1 MMNTGKLKVTTPS
14 DREIHMTRLFDA
26 PRRMVFDAWTKPE
39 LVRRWLGV
47 FGGWSMA
54 ECTIDLRVG
63 GAYRYLWRGP
73 NGEEMGMRGVY
84 REIVTPERIVST
96 EVFDQSWYEGDAVG
110 TVTLVE
116 DGGKTKLTIAM
127 VYASRAVRDAVLKT
141 PMEHGVAAGCDT
153 LDGVLA
159 SIAGEGWIDPPQI
172 VETPAIPVAKIHLT
186 IPRAE
191 IRSVMGP
198 GIAEVRAALAAQ
210 GIQAAGPWLT
220 HHLRMTPG
228 EFDFEICVPVS
239 RTVTPVGRVTPGE
252 IPAARVARTI
262 YHGKYESLS
271 AGWERLMAWIEAQGG
286 KPGPSLWEV
295 YELDSSTTSDPR
307 ELRTELNR
315 PLVG

>member
-1 MMNTGKLKVTTPS
+1 
-14 DREIHMTRLFDA
+14 MTRVFDA
-26 PRRMVFDAWTKPE
+26 PRRMVFDAWTKPA

-54 ECTIDLRVG
+54 ECAIDLRVG
-63 GAYRYLWRGP
+63 GTYRYLWRGP
-73 NGEEMGMRGVY
+73 NGEAMGMRGVY
-84 REIVTPERIVST
+84 REIVAPERIVST
-96 EVFDQSWYEGDAVG
+96 EVFDESWYEGDAIG

-116 DGGKTKLTIAM
+116 EGGKTTLTIAM
-127 VYASRAVRDAVLKT
+127 LYASRAVRDAVLKT

-153 LDGVLA
+153 LDGVLL

-172 VETPAIPVAKIHLT
+172 VETRAIPVAKIHVT

-210 GIQAAGPWLT
+210 GIEAAGPWLT

-239 RTVTPVGRVTPGE
+239 RAVTPVGRVTPGE
-252 IPAARVARTI
+252 IPAATVARTI
-262 YHGKYESLS
+262 YHGGYESLS
-271 AGWERLMAWIEAQGG
+271 AGWERLMAWIETQDRTHGQ
-286 KPGPSLWEV
+286 SLWEV
-295 YELDSSTTSDPR
+295 YLTDPSTSPDPSTW
-307 ELRTELNR
+307 RTELNR
-315 PLVG
+315 PLAK